1 MKSLATDDWFQ
12 HPIHGGSLKIGIAL
26 PVLMHAGPVEET
38 KSGVVIARDVLVI
51 RQLDRQWKQS
61 VGFARELPGHII
73 DAQLGNR
80 RLVRVEVGQSKI
92 SEPQVHRPGFLNQ
105 ISLDSGLPAAP
116 ICVGTAAV
124 LAVLRVVI
132 QFEDAAVCDGPLPLA
147 PCEEERLP
155 FSRKRVRP
163 FPPYLTQG
171 ELNRKK
177 HPL

>member
-73 DAQLGNR
+73 DAQLGNHW
-80 RLVRVEVGQSKI
+80 LVRVEAGLSKI
-92 SEPQVHRPGFLNQ
+92 SEPHVQRPGFLNQ

-116 ICVGTAAV
+116 ICVGPAAD
-124 LAVLRVVI
+124 LDILRVVI
-132 QFEDAAVCDGPLPLA
+132 QLQNAAVGDGPSPLA

-155 FSRKRVRP
+155 LSRNRVRP
-163 FPPYLTQG
+163 
-171 ELNRKK
+171 
-177 HPL
+177 